1 MGFYSN
7 VTIMAQPKAYEMI
20 MDSIKEFNKTSS
32 WTMNPSSIK
41 KGNVEYLGEIYILH
55 WTWTKWYP
63 GFKDVQSVE
72 SVLENLRSNHDE
84 EEGFGYKQVILNED
98 NSTEESTNMMDLDS
112 YLYPVCDVELDIGN
126 AVLEEV

>member
-1 MGFYSN
+1 
-7 VTIMAQPKAYEMI
+7 MAQPKAYEMI

-32 WTMNPSSIK
+32 WTMNPSSTK

-55 WTWTKWYP
+55 WTWTKWYRS
-63 GFKDVQSVE
+63 FKDVE
-72 SVLENLRSNHDE
+72 SVLENLRLNHDE
-84 EEGFGYKQVILNED
+84 EEGFGYKQVILNQD
-98 NSTEESTNMMDLDS
+98 NSTEESSNMMDLDS